1 MDSAVK
7 SSQIAALDIGTAKI
21 SVVVADV
28 DDTGEIRVV
37 GIGKVDALGI
47 YDGSIQDVEL
57 AVDSIRKAVAEAE
70 AMSGRKITTVSA
82 ALTGKYLHSVNRK
95 GRLVLRENEVTA
107 QDVQRVTRLA
117 MAFDPKNDSRG
128 RGDDD
133 RVVSHLVKGYTLD
146 NDTAT
151 LIADPVGMSGN
162 VIHAHVHLAVGSES
176 IVANLIRCIR
186 RAGLDVE
193 VLILQPWASAAS
205 CLTPTDKELGVIM
218 MDFGAGSVDLA
229 CYERS
234 RIEKTEVIPVGG
246 NLFTRDI
253 AGVLGCSL
261 DDADDLKPAY
271 AHIGMR
277 PGDDYETIRYV
288 CEATRE
294 EKVVPCRKLVEVVTC
309 RAEEILKVIRDR
321 FLAPENWLQR
331 AAGGIVITGGC
342 TRMPGFAELVAK
354 VMQLP
359 VRLASP
365 GHKEGNGSEDLIGVE
380 DSTAIGVI
388 IETVRRRRLSGKAR
402 AADGHLGGFMAG
414 FKRMIFGDFSG

>member
-37 GIGKVDALGI
+37 GIGKVEALGI

-193 VLILQPWASAAS
+193 ALILQPWASAAS

-271 AHIGMR
+271 AHIGM
-277 PGDDYETIRYV
+277 
-288 CEATRE
+288 
-294 EKVVPCRKLVEVVTC
+294 
-309 RAEEILKVIRDR
+309 IRDR

>member
-37 GIGKVDALGI
+37 GIGKVEALGI

-193 VLILQPWASAAS
+193 ALILQPWASAAS

-288 CEATRE
+288 CEATQE
-294 EKVVPCRKLVEVVTC
+294 GKVVPCRKLVEVVTC

>member
-37 GIGKVDALGI
+37 GIGKVEALGI

-107 QDVQRVTRLA
+107 QDVQRVTRL
-117 MAFDPKNDSRG
+117 
-128 RGDDD
+128 
-133 RVVSHLVKGYTLD
+133 VKGYTLD

-193 VLILQPWASAAS
+193 ALILQPWASAAS

-261 DDADDLKPAY
+261 DDADDLKPTY
-271 AHIGMR
+271 AHIGVR